1 MKAEIVAIGTE
12 ILLGEITDT
21 NTPFIAQQLALLG
34 IDLYYTSSVGDNYE
48 RLIGTLRIAWER
60 SNIIF
65 TTGGLGPSQGDVTR
79 AAIAGL
85 LGEEPYI
92 DAGLK
97 ENLINQFGKRG
108 LELTPNNLKQ
118 ATLIPSAQA
127 ILNPRG
133 TAPGWWVEKDG
144 RIIIAMPGPPGEMQ
158 FVWQTGV
165 LPKLRALSDSVIIS
179 RTLKTAAL
187 SESKIDDTLARFAI
201 ASNPTLATYAK
212 ADGVHI
218 RITAKAKE
226 QQEAERLIAAREAEV
241 RSIFGASIWGADS
254 DTLDSVLGKMLKA
267 SNKTLA
273 VVDSFGNGA
282 VISNLSNVPGSGA
295 FFRGGMV
302 TGSDE
307 ARIALGVSP
316 ELIARG
322 DIQPIA
328 EEMASLA
335 RSKFGASTGMAVY
348 GETSGDGNAVCRLV
362 IAIDDESK
370 GKHTQVYSQEYNRL
384 ATRANQYIHLEIR
397 KILA

>member
-21 NTPFIAQQLALLG
+21 NTPFIAQQLASLG

-48 RLIGTLRIAWER
+48 RLVGTLRTAWER

-85 LGEEPYI
+85 LDEEPYV
-92 DAGLK
+92 DEDLK
-97 ENLINQFGKRG
+97 RDLVNLFGKRG
-108 LELTPNNLKQ
+108 LEMTPNNIKQ
-118 ATLIPSAQA
+118 ATLIHSARA

-158 FVWQTGV
+158 VVWQTGV
-165 LPKLRALSDSVIIS
+165 LPKLKEMSDSIILS

-187 SESKIDDTLARFAI
+187 SESKIDDVLEKFAV

-226 QQEAERLIAAREAEV
+226 KQKAEQLIAVTEAEV
-241 RSIFGASIWGADS
+241 RNIFGASIWGADN
-254 DTLDSVLGKMLKA
+254 DTLETVLGNLLMARK
-267 SNKTLA
+267 KTLA
-273 VVDSFGNGA
+273 VIDSFGSGA
-282 VISNLSNVPGSGA
+282 MISSLSNVPGSGA
-295 FFRGGMV
+295 FFRGGMI

-307 ARIALGVSP
+307 ARIALGVKP
-316 ELIARG
+316 ELVVQK
-322 DIQPIA
+322 DIQRIA
-328 EEMASLA
+328 GEMAALA
-335 RSKFGASTGMAVY
+335 RSRFGSNIGMAIY
-348 GETSGDGNAVCRLV
+348 GETTSDSNAICRLV
-362 IAIDDESK
+362 IAIDDDST
-370 GKHTQVYSQEYNRL
+370 GQHTQVYSQEYNRL
-384 ATRANQYIHLEIR
+384 ATRANQYIHMEIR
-397 KILA
+397 KILS